1 MKRSLA
7 KDSTPDAR
15 NSESYVV
22 TLAKV
27 GHQNG
32 FRYTPNDSDLCA
44 VCDSVVRN
52 LFIRMHGWLNT
63 WIKDSL
69 LDLMR
74 QKTYP
79 VRNRSEG
86 N

>member
-1 MKRSLA
+1 
-7 KDSTPDAR
+7 
-15 NSESYVV
+15 
-22 TLAKV
+22 
-27 GHQNG
+27 
-32 FRYTPNDSDLCA
+32 
-44 VCDSVVRN
+44 VRN